1 MKFANR
7 VPIVVAAQLMA
18 VGAGAGCRLSTNSE
32 GDLVAENFGDLSHP
46 LEQRSDAFADIETA
60 CGVQAQPVG
69 KESEM
74 RRRPYLQKLGSHSA
88 ELLWTTDRAMQ
99 EPTVSITRP
108 DGSLVE
114 RAAATVDASAHPPE
128 GAIQWMSSLEGLAP
142 DTIYCYEVQA
152 AGVPL
157 RRAGFRTAP
166 LAGAGHTVRILAI
179 GDTGDGSADQQAVLA
194 QTRRVPFE
202 VVVHMGDLAYSVGNR
217 AEIERNFFRMYGELL
232 ETFALFPASGNH
244 EYNTD
249 DAAPFREAFAL
260 PENGGPEG
268 RERWYSFD
276 WGDVHFVA
284 LDTERVG
291 AEQASW
297 LDADLTANQ
306 RPWTVVFHHRP
317 AFSSGEHG
325 STPNVQQFFVPL
337 FEKHRVPLVLAG
349 HDHDYE
355 RSVPI
360 NGVTYVVTG
369 GGGVG
374 TRPVGRS
381 SFTAF
386 SESVCH
392 FVFITVA
399 GDTLTLHAIDGVG
412 TEFDSLVLTR

>member
-1 MKFANR
+1 MKLATGMPITTA
-7 VPIVVAAQLMA
+7 VPLLLAAA
-18 VGAGAGCRLSTNSE
+18 SAACTLSTNTD
-32 GDLVAENFGDLSHP
+32 GDLAAEAFGDLSHA
-46 LEQRSDAFADIETA
+46 LQQRSDAFAEIETA
-60 CGVQAQPVG
+60 CGVVAEPVG
-69 KESEM
+69 RRSEM
-74 RRRPYLQKLGSHSA
+74 RRRPYLQKLAASSA

-99 EPTVSITRP
+99 EPTVLVTRP
-108 DGSLVE
+108 DGTLVE
-114 RAAATVDASAHPPE
+114 RATAVLDASAHPPE
-128 GAIQWMSSLEGLAP
+128 GALQWTSALDGLAP

-166 LAGAGHTVRILAI
+166 LSGSGRAVRVLAI
-179 GDTGDGSADQQAVLA
+179 GDTGDGSVDQEAVLA
-194 QTRRVPFE
+194 QTRRVPFD
-202 VVVHMGDLAYSVGNR
+202 VAIHMGDLAYGVGSR

-244 EYNTD
+244 EYNTE

-260 PENGGPEG
+260 PENGGSEG

-291 AEQASW
+291 PEQAAW
-297 LDADLTANQ
+297 LDADLTANHL
-306 RPWTVVFHHRP
+306 PWTVVFHHRP
-317 AFSSGEHG
+317 AYSSGEHG
-325 STPNVQQFFVPL
+325 DTASVQQFFVPL
-337 FEKHRVPLVLAG
+337 FERHRVPLVLAG

-355 RSVPI
+355 RTVPM

-381 SFTAF
+381 PFTAF

-392 FVFITVA
+392 FLYITVA
-399 GDTLTLHAIDGVG
+399 GDALTLHAIDGVG